1 MNHRDRLRD
10 LLVARSLRRGDFVL
24 ASGARSTYYIDARRT
39 LFSAEGQYL
48 VGIEGLR
55 ALREADMLPEW
66 VGGLTMGADPVAYAM
81 AHRSWMEEAPMDAF
95 SVRKEA
101 KGHGTGSRVEGGL
114 PPGASVVVVEDALT
128 TGGSALRAIDVLE
141 AHGARIL
148 GVLTV
153 VDRESGGEEALAA
166 RGYSLV
172 RLYTA
177 RELLDAPAGEPGP
190 EPLSPPAEGA

>member
-39 LFSAEGQYL
+39 LFSAEGQFL

-55 ALREADMLPEW
+55 ALREADLLPQW

-81 AHRSWMEEAPMDAF
+81 AHRSWIDGSPVEAF

-101 KGHGTGSRVEGGL
+101 KGHGTGSRIEGGL
-114 PPGASVVVVEDALT
+114 PSDASVVVVEDALT
-128 TGGSALRAIDVLE
+128 TGGSALRAIDALE
-141 AHGARIL
+141 EHGVRIL

-153 VDRESGGEEALAA
+153 VDRESGGGELLAA
-166 RGYSLV
+166 RGYPLV

-177 RELLDAPAGEPGP
+177 RELLDAPA
-190 EPLSPPAEGA
+190 SPPAS